1 MLQRFVPVDNE
12 LNAIVEFDKT
22 FPFLL
27 SKDNLK
33 EYENGFV
40 NWHKQTTIE
49 ISFVIEGAVDVY
61 VLSEKTTVKEGN
73 GFFIMPGTLHSVA
86 QTPNTSSAVYF
97 TFIFEP
103 EILYGKKGSFFD
115 CEYYAPFVQSGTPFF
130 TFSSEQ
136 EWASEIFQ
144 TAKELERLYNPSP
157 ELKLKAQ
164 RTLQDIWI
172 AFFHH
177 LLALETYGKSQKNTK
192 KILDMISYIH
202 AHYTEKFSLADMAEK
217 TSISQSECC
226 RYFKK
231 TMHITISD
239 YLLEYRLTKAI
250 QLLENSTMNTTEI
263 AHATGF
269 CDVSYFIRRFKEKLN
284 CSPQKYRKQFNSKL

>member
-97 TFIFEP
+97 TSLNQKYYMAKREAFLIVNTMRPLFNQELHSLRSLQSRNGP
-103 EILYGKKGSFFD
+103 PRFF
-115 CEYYAPFVQSGTPFF
+115 
-130 TFSSEQ
+130 
-136 EWASEIFQ
+136 
-144 TAKELERLYNPSP
+144 RL
-157 ELKLKAQ
+157 
-164 RTLQDIWI
+164 
-172 AFFHH
+172 
-177 LLALETYGKSQKNTK
+177 QKN
-192 KILDMISYIH
+192 
-202 AHYTEKFSLADMAEK
+202 
-217 TSISQSECC
+217 
-226 RYFKK
+226 
-231 TMHITISD
+231 
-239 YLLEYRLTKAI
+239 
-250 QLLENSTMNTTEI
+250 
-263 AHATGF
+263 
-269 CDVSYFIRRFKEKLN
+269 
-284 CSPQKYRKQFNSKL
+284 